1 MTGVDAAIAATGT
14 LVFSTGEGKARIPT
28 VLPPAHIAIITLQ
41 QLLPRL
47 ENWIAY
53 QRANGLSTFHNS
65 ANVCFISGPSRTG
78 DIEKQLVLGM
88 HGPGR
93 VQVIIKK

>member
-1 MTGVDAAIAATGT
+1 M
-14 LVFSTGEGKARIPT
+14 
-28 VLPPAHIAIITLQ
+28 Q

-65 ANVCFISGPSRTG
+65 ANVCFITGPSRTG